1 MTRRPRI
8 AVVGNCQARP
18 LAQTVSTLFEAGAQ
32 ITTVAVV
39 HLLKDSD
46 EPAHADALDNAD
58 WILAQAVADTYPC
71 RFVQTNALRQRH
83 GAKVLTWPNLF
94 FGGYNPE
101 LMYVRDKDRR
111 PLPGPLGDYHS
122 ATVLAAWRAGM
133 DIDSALALNSDDRYN
148 RRLYEGAAERA
159 LRELGRREALTD
171 IRVADWIRERVWTQR
186 LFFTFNHPAQAL
198 IAETARQLCVRAG
211 LAPASTQQPASA
223 SEPLSQYRLPMNPW
237 VRAMQGATLQDPED
251 CAGVEVLEV
260 APGRVVT
267 GARRQWPLDEAI
279 ASFYRIYDVCGADL
293 PPPQKPVP
301 PRAPA

>member
-1 MTRRPRI
+1 MNRKPRI

-18 LAQTVSTLFEAGAQ
+18 LAQTVSAMFEGRAE

-46 EPAHADALDNAD
+46 ASAHTDALDSAD
-58 WILAQAVADTYPC
+58 WILSQAVADTYPC

-101 LMYVRDKDRR
+101 LMYVRDKARR

-122 ATVLAAWRAGM
+122 ATVLAAWRAGLG
-133 DIDSALALNSDDRYN
+133 IDKALALNSDNGYN
-148 RRLYEGAAERA
+148 LGLYSGAAERA
-159 LRELGRREALTD
+159 LHELGRREAMTD

-198 IAETARQLCVRAG
+198 IAEAARQLCARAG
-211 LAPASTQQPASA
+211 LAAAPTPPKAGAA
-223 SEPLSQYRLPMNPW
+223 EPLGQYRLPMNPW
-237 VRAMQGATLQDPED
+237 VRAIQGATLQDPEE

-267 GARRQWPLDEAI
+267 GARRQWPLEEAV
-279 ASFYRIYDVCGADL
+279 AAFYRIYDACGADL
-293 PPPQKPVP
+293 PPAPRPAPQTT
-301 PRAPA
+301 PA